1 MQQGILVFISTQLN
15 HFVCSA
21 NASLQ
26 SQGVQIFAYDSY
38 NILWYKKKTLFSNI
52 FIYLFF
58 IYFSVGEQE
67 SLWIELLLI

>member
-1 MQQGILVFISTQLN
+1 MQQGILVFIGTQLN

-38 NILWYKKKTLFSNI
+38 NIPWYKKNTLLAIFL
-52 FIYLFF
+52 FIYLF
-58 IYFSVGEQE
+58 ISLLENKRVCGSNYF
-67 SLWIELLLI
+67 